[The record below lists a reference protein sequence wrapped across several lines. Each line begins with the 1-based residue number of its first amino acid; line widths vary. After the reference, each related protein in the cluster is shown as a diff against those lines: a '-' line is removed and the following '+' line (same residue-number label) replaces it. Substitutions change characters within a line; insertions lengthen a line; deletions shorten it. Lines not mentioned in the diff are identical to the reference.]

1 MADPPRATASLKDAL
16 AHARGLLER
25 EPALAA
31 AQAREILQVA
41 PEQPDAALILGV
53 ALGRLGDLEGAAAVL
68 APLVEARPEAAIARY
83 ELALVLYRLGRPAA
97 ASPHLQD
104 ALTPMAR
111 YLRGAV
117 LMALGEPERAAADF
131 HALAELD
138 PRQPGPR
145 LSLGHALKELGRTG
159 EAAEAYRRALTI
171 APGLGEAWWSL
182 ANLKTFRFSDADLA
196 AMQALAAR
204 PTLSPQDR
212 IAIGFALGK
221 ALEDAGDPAAAFA
234 CYQRGNAARRA
245 GQPYDAAGNTAF
257 VRRSIDAFT
266 PALFAA
272 RAGQGDP
279 ATDPIFIL
287 GLPRSG
293 STLVEQILAS
303 HSKVEGVGELP
314 DLTAI
319 ARRVAGVDPNAYPAC
334 LASLGAADL
343 AALGAEY
350 LERTRPMRKLGRPLF
365 IDKFP
370 SNFLHVGLIRLI
382 LPNAKIVDARR
393 HPMACCFSAYKQLFA
408 EGQAYSYDL
417 ADLGRYYRDY
427 VELMAH
433 FDAVQPGRMHRVIY
447 ERLVE
452 DPDREIRSLLAYCGL
467 DFEQACLDFHR
478 TVRPVRTASAAQVR
492 RPLFKD
498 AVDHWRA
505 FEPWLGAL
513 REALGPVIEAWAG

>member
-1 MADPPRATASLKDAL
+1 
-16 AHARGLLER
+16 
-25 EPALAA
+25 
-31 AQAREILQVA
+31 
-41 PEQPDAALILGV
+41 
-53 ALGRLGDLEGAAAVL
+53 
-68 APLVEARPEAAIARY
+68 
-83 ELALVLYRLGRPAA
+83 
-97 ASPHLQD
+97 
-104 ALTPMAR
+104 
-111 YLRGAV
+111 
-117 LMALGEPERAAADF
+117 
-131 HALAELD
+131 
-138 PRQPGPR
+138 
-145 LSLGHALKELGRTG
+145 
-159 EAAEAYRRALTI
+159 
-171 APGLGEAWWSL
+171 
-182 ANLKTFRFSDADLA
+182 
-196 AMQALAAR
+196 
-204 PTLSPQDR
+204 
-212 IAIGFALGK
+212 
-221 ALEDAGDPAAAFA
+221 
-234 CYQRGNAARRA
+234 
-245 GQPYDAAGNTAF
+245 
-257 VRRSIDAFT
+257 
-266 PALFAA
+266 
-272 RAGQGDP
+272 
-279 ATDPIFIL
+279 
-287 GLPRSG
+287 
-293 STLVEQILAS
+293 
-303 HSKVEGVGELP
+303 
-314 DLTAI
+314 
-319 ARRVAGVDPNAYPAC
+319 
-334 LASLGAADL
+334 
-343 AALGAEY
+343 
-350 LERTRPMRKLGRPLF
+350 MRKLGRPLF